1 MQLTRLNKNVAL
13 IHFVAL
19 QIKFDVDQGS
29 QTQGPRAVSDPP
41 DAFVLIMNL
50 DNFSL
55 YLRAFL

>member
-1 MQLTRLNKNVAL
+1 MAL
-13 IHFVAL
+13 IHFLAL

-29 QTQGPRAVSDPP
+29 QTQGPRATCGPP
-41 DAFVLIMNL
+41 DAFVRPLNILKTNRIMNL